1 MVKLSEG
8 RKEGCQ
14 FFLDAI
20 ETLSSF
26 IIELENKE
34 LHLRSGFI
42 NNVTST

>member
-1 MVKLSEG
+1 MIKLSEG

-26 IIELENKE
+26 IIELENKDE
-34 LHLRSGFI
+34 LHFCNGL
-42 NNVTST
+42 NQ

>member
-34 LHLRSGFI
+34 LHFCNGL
-42 NNVTST
+42 NQ

>member
-1 MVKLSEG
+1 MIKLSEG

-26 IIELENKE
+26 IIELDNQE
-34 LHLRSGFI
+34 LHFCNGL
-42 NNVTST
+42 NQ